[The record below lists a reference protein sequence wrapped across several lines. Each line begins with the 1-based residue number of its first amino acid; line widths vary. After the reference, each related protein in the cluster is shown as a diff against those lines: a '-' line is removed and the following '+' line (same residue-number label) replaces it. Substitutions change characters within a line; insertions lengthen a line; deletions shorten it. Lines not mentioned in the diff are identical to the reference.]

1 MAHEI
6 LPHPFIIG
14 RYLVQKM
21 KVKADTLTPDRSK
34 WKEVLDKDQASVH
47 RPNMMKCRAQFLQPP
62 NPHY

>member
-1 MAHEI
+1 
-6 LPHPFIIG
+6 
-14 RYLVQKM
+14 M

-34 WKEVLDKDQASVH
+34 WKEVFDKDQAFVH